1 MDSHSHHRAV
11 AFGLLLIFYS
21 GSNYAGETEKQ
32 TEQAKSLIS
41 QGQHADAEAA
51 FGRILSGQPDNIE
64 ALLGRATLRAW
75 RGDHSGAQQD
85 FNTVLRLQPD
95 HLAATIGLAYNFA
108 WSGQF
113 DAAEKQFKR
122 AQQIAPG
129 NSDATKG
136 LAYVALWRGDNGSAV
151 ERFRHLEVVEPT
163 NPEAAL
169 GIGQAEFRAGH
180 IWRAEKAF
188 QRVLRLD
195 PSNQAAKDGLKA
207 SYATPALIE
216 ASVWVGKTT
225 DVDPGLRQLE
235 LASWLRRDWR
245 VWLRYDDSLSRDI
258 PGLDARGTNAEA
270 YHVGA
275 FHEVRPHWLASLEL
289 GTRSLPDNHS
299 QDTIKAEGAHLH
311 ENKVYKLGVQ
321 LAPHSAG
328 YTDKLLY
335 GGIKLPLKMHWS
347 LEPTL
352 YIANSGASSDSEW
365 RLVGLAEYSAPQG
378 WGFSINLGY
387 GDKDAQTARDSGS
400 VFVYGTT
407 LYMPVAGYHRLSL
420 SVQNQETPSQQSLT
434 TMLGVTLRIPR
445 M

>member
-1 MDSHSHHRAV
+1 MDAHFPQRAL
-11 AFGLLLIFYS
+11 AFGLLLILAS
-21 GSNYAGETEKQ
+21 GSYAGETEKQ
-32 TEQAKSLIS
+32 IEQAKSLIS
-41 QGQHADAEAA
+41 QGRHADAEAA
-51 FGRILSGQPDNIE
+51 FARVLSAQPKNIE

-75 RGDHSGAQQD
+75 RGDHSAAQQD

-95 HLAATIGLAYNFA
+95 HLAATVGLAYDFA
-108 WSGQF
+108 WAGQF

-136 LAYVALWRGDNGSAV
+136 LAYTALWRGDNALAV
-151 ERFRHLEVVEPT
+151 ERFRQLEVLEPT

-169 GIGQAEFRAGH
+169 GMGQAELRAGH
-180 IWRAEKAF
+180 IWRADKAF

-195 PSNQAAKDGLKA
+195 AGNQAARDGLKTG
-207 SYATPALIE
+207 YATLPLIE

-258 PGLDARGTNAEA
+258 PGLDARGINAEA

-275 FHEVRPHWLASLEL
+275 FHEFTPHWLASLEL
-289 GTRSLPDNHS
+289 GARTLPDNQS
-299 QDTIKAEGAHLH
+299 QDTIKVEGAHLH
-311 ENKVYKLGVQ
+311 TNKVYKLGVQ

-328 YTDKLLY
+328 HTDKLMY
-335 GGIKLPLKMHWS
+335 GGIKLPLDARWN
-347 LEPTL
+347 LEPML
-352 YIANSGASSDSEW
+352 FIANSGASSDSEW
-365 RLVGLAEYSAPQG
+365 RLVGLAEYNIPHS
-378 WGFSINLGY
+378 WGFGINLGY
-387 GDKDAQTARDSGS
+387 GNKDAQAARDSGS
-400 VFVYGTT
+400 VFAYGATW
-407 LYMPVAGYHRLSL
+407 YMPVAGYHRLSL
-420 SVQNQETPSQQSLT
+420 SVQKQETPSQKSLT
-434 TMLGVTLRIPR
+434 TMLGVTLRMPR

>member
-1 MDSHSHHRAV
+1 MASHSHHRALV
-11 AFGLLLIFYS
+11 FGLLLIIAPS
-21 GSNYAGETEKQ
+21 SYADETQKQ
-32 TEQAKSLIS
+32 IEQANSLIS
-41 QGQHADAEAA
+41 QGRHADAETA
-51 FGRILSGQPDNIE
+51 FGRILSAQPKNIE

-75 RGDHSGAQQD
+75 RGDHRGAQQD
-85 FNTVLRLQPD
+85 FNSVLRLQPD
-95 HLAATIGLAYNFA
+95 HLAATVGLAYDFA
-108 WSGQF
+108 WAGQF
-113 DAAEKQFKR
+113 DAAETQFKR

-129 NSDATKG
+129 NSDAAKG
-136 LAYVALWRGDNGSAV
+136 LAYVALWRGDNGRAV
-151 ERFRHLEVVEPT
+151 ERFRHLEVLEPT

-180 IWRAEKAF
+180 IWRSEKAF

-207 SYATPALIE
+207 SYVTPALIE

-245 VWLRYDDSLSRDI
+245 VWLRYDDSLSRDN
-258 PGLDARGTNAEA
+258 PGLDARGINAEA

-275 FHEVRPHWLASLEL
+275 FHEVTPHWLASLEL
-289 GTRSLPDNHS
+289 GTRTLPDNQS
-299 QDTIKAEGAHLH
+299 QDTIKVEGAHLH

-328 YTDKLLY
+328 YTDKLIY
-335 GGIKLPLKMHWS
+335 GGIKLPLDARWN

-352 YIANSGASSDSEW
+352 FIANSGASSDSEW
-365 RLVGLAEYSAPQG
+365 RLVGLAEYNIPQS
-378 WGFSINLGY
+378 WGFGINLGY
-387 GDKDAQTARDSGS
+387 GNKDAQAARDSGS
-400 VFVYGTT
+400 VFFYGATW
-407 LYMPVAGYHRLSL
+407 YMPVAGYHRLSL
-420 SVQNQETPSQQSLT
+420 SVQKQETPSQQSLT
-434 TMLGVTLRIPR
+434 TMLGITLRMPR